1 MCKIDIKKC
10 KLSKSYEKTC
20 RREKSQATDKSA
32 TPLWQ
37 HTLQEKLTVW
47 GLKQPPWLHFAGC
60 KCKSLQSNACE
71 ILIIYIGLPESNAS
85 YLFQEAE
92 SDGS

>member
-47 GLKQPPWLHFAGC
+47 GLKQPP
-60 KCKSLQSNACE
+60 
-71 ILIIYIGLPESNAS
+71 
-85 YLFQEAE
+85 
-92 SDGS
+92 